1 MNRRVVRVLLLL
13 YPKAWRER
21 YGEELG
27 TLCQELVER
36 GEATRLRLAVG
47 LALSAFVEH
56 LRCALVAAT
65 LRRRS
70 FTRFVAG
77 VLAAAATAMVLVSTA
92 VFGPLAPAGA
102 VTLCEPHITHVGTV
116 PPGQDPDVTITG
128 TCFGTGGAFN
138 GFSDHFG
145 ITDLG
150 PRGTLGE
157 LENVALAQP
166 TWWDACAATTD
177 ANKGVSLSV
186 VSCSVP
192 AWTNTSIT
200 FKSFGGEYGASH
212 WVVDAG
218 DKVVV
223 QVWNA
228 NAPVSASWCL
238 VPVVAKGAPGPGTT
252 CASVLVAGQPVVN
265 GGSTALHVRA
275 DQFGPGHKLLPA
287 PWGYGQC
294 QYQWFINDSMQAEIA
309 VYKAN
314 CAQADAVG
322 LGAYQAMG
330 APFHADGFA
339 CSAVGEG
346 AGSPWASAWL
356 GTYYAYNCNSPSAQV
371 AFNWGQH
378 YDTCGDSAAGGG
390 VEASGGGVSPC
401 PGAGL
406 FGPHHTLL
414 PSPLGHDQC
423 EYQFVNGSVQ
433 AQIAVSEANC
443 AQADA
448 LGIKAYE
455 AKGGPFAAD
464 GFNCKARAEGAGS
477 EWASAWSGT
486 YYAYNCKAGLVQVAF
501 NWGEHHA
508 G

>member
-275 DQFGPGHKLLPA
+275 DQFGARPQAAPG
-287 PWGYGQC
+287 
-294 QYQWFINDSMQAEIA
+294 
-309 VYKAN
+309 
-314 CAQADAVG
+314 AVG
-322 LGAYQAMG
+322 LRPVPVPVVHQRL
-330 APFHADGFA
+330 D
-339 CSAVGEG
+339 
-346 AGSPWASAWL
+346 
-356 GTYYAYNCNSPSAQV
+356 
-371 AFNWGQH
+371 
-378 YDTCGDSAAGGG
+378 AGGDCRLQSELRAGRRRRARRLPGHGRAVPRRWFRLLGRRGRCGLTVG
-390 VEASGGGVSPC
+390 VGL
-401 PGAGL
+401 AGDL
-406 FGPHHTLL
+406 LRLQLQLAQRAGRLQLGP
-414 PSPLGHDQC
+414 
-423 EYQFVNGSVQ
+423 
-433 AQIAVSEANC
+433 
-443 AQADA
+443 A
-448 LGIKAYE
+448 L
-455 AKGGPFAAD
+455 
-464 GFNCKARAEGAGS
+464 
-477 EWASAWSGT
+477 
-486 YYAYNCKAGLVQVAF
+486 
-501 NWGEHHA
+501 
-508 G
+508 